1 MNNPYATLGV
11 STTASQEDIKRSYKK
26 LARKY
31 HPDVNKARGAEQEFK
46 DVNAAYDAVG
56 DPEKR
61 KLYDEFGEVAL
72 KPGFDAQKAKAWQQ
86 ASSGFGR
93 SPRGGGPRSRA
104 GGGGFS
110 FDFGGDMDMDDFLSD
125 LFSTHTHSP
134 SPRSERGASQSIEM
148 TIDAMTTFLGGERRI
163 SMQRPNGSVD
173 RIVVKIPAGAK
184 DGVKLRIQGQGLP
197 PRGGGPCGDLFITL
211 NVPEHPI
218 LKRQGHDL
226 EMNVPLTVLES
237 LEGARITVPTP
248 TGDVRVTIPAGV
260 EVGTR
265 MRLKGRGVQRKGRAG
280 DLYLVLQTQVPNTKE
295 PWVVEAAKAMESAY
309 AGDIRSGLKL

>member
-11 STTASQEDIKRSYKK
+11 SSTASQDEIKRAFKK

-31 HPDVNKARGAEQEFK
+31 HPDVNKDRGAEQKFK
-46 DVNAAYDAVG
+46 EVNAAYDAVS

-61 KLYDEFGEVAL
+61 KLYDEFGDVAL

-86 ASSGFGR
+86 AGPGFRYG
-93 SPRGGGPRSRA
+93 PRGGARPGP
-104 GGGGFS
+104 GGFK

-125 LFSTHTHSP
+125 LFSTHTASP
-134 SPRSERGASQSIEM
+134 GRRSGRGANQSIQM
-148 TIDAMTTFLGGERRI
+148 TVDAMTTFLGAEHRI
-163 SMQRPNGSVD
+163 SVQRPNGSVD
-173 RIVVKIPAGAK
+173 RLVVRIPAGAK
-184 DGVKLRIQGQGLP
+184 DGSKLRLQGQGLP
-197 PRGGGPCGDLFITL
+197 PRGGGPCGDLLIELHVT
-211 NVPEHPI
+211 EHPI
-218 LKRQGHDL
+218 LKRNDYDL
-226 EMNVPLTVLES
+226 EMAVPLTVLES

-295 PWVVEAAKAMESAY
+295 AWVVEAAKAMETAY
-309 AGDIRSGLKL
+309 AGDIRAALKL